1 MISSAEY
8 LTEDEWDDLDA
19 VSPPS
24 RRGVRSINQIP
35 IIRGKLTFRIRRDPS
50 TAINDRNC
58 TTCTIYLD
66 NITPLDIKYDD
77 IYLAI

>member
-24 RRGVRSINQIP
+24 RREGGGR
-35 IIRGKLTFRIRRDPS
+35 
-50 TAINDRNC
+50 
-58 TTCTIYLD
+58 
-66 NITPLDIKYDD
+66 
-77 IYLAI
+77 

>member
-19 VSPPS
+19 VSPPLPGGGQKVA
-24 RRGVRSINQIP
+24 REAEEKEEERVEVRSIKQIP
-35 IIRGKLTFRIRRDPS
+35 IIRGKLTFRVRRDPS

-58 TTCTIYLD
+58 ATSDSTR
-66 NITPLDIKYDD
+66 
-77 IYLAI
+77 